1 MRRGLVVETKNA
13 KQFVTSCFGFR
24 EREDGPRSHQD
35 AGVVDTCPTARSR
48 TLRQPGE
55 HMTDTSTGYDLTAA
69 SAGVDPPSVPA
80 SASAMPGLG
89 VPGGSAGGCK
99 LAGASDEY
107 LMQAYRDGDATA
119 FRLLYQR
126 HRGGLYRFLLR
137 QAGVH
142 AVAEELFQDV
152 WMNLIGARERYVPSA
167 RFATYLYRI
176 AHNRLVDHFR
186 RSAQRPGITA
196 RATEDDADPI
206 DLLEADPSEQP
217 DAKFDAKTRLQRFSE
232 LLAALPSE
240 QREAFVMHEE
250 SGLGVDEI
258 AAATGVS
265 FETAKSR
272 LRYAI
277 TKLRRGLMELM

>member
-1 MRRGLVVETKNA
+1 
-13 KQFVTSCFGFR
+13 
-24 EREDGPRSHQD
+24 
-35 AGVVDTCPTARSR
+35 
-48 TLRQPGE
+48 
-55 HMTDTSTGYDLTAA
+55 
-69 SAGVDPPSVPA
+69 
-80 SASAMPGLG
+80 
-89 VPGGSAGGCK
+89 
-99 LAGASDEY
+99 
-107 LMQAYRDGDATA
+107 MQAYRDGDATA
-119 FRLLYQR
+119 FRVLYQR

-186 RSAQRPGITA
+186 RSAQRPAITA
-196 RATEDDADPI
+196 GATEDDADPI
-206 DLLEADPSEQP
+206 DLLEADPAEQP

-277 TKLRRGLMELM
+277 VKLRRGLMELM